1 MRESNFDRVR
11 AAFKA
16 RPGESLTC
24 DELKQIIPT
33 IERSVYQAVSRMRR
47 NGELRSVRKASRP
60 AYAYVSTYVPQAPNK
75 APPPPK
81 PSARQQALISGL
93 ARSPRRTSGRALL
106 YSVTLGPSKNHCP
119 KRAASD
125 RIAADI
131 AAFEAKG
138 GQVERLGNTERFRI

>member
-1 MRESNFDRVR
+1 MRETNFDRVR

-16 RPGESLTC
+16 NSGESLTC

-33 IERSVYQAVSRMRR
+33 IGRSVYEAVSRMRR
-47 NGELRSVRKASRP
+47 NGELRSVRKAGRP
-60 AYAYVSTYVPQAPNK
+60 AYAYVSTYVPQAANK

-81 PSARQQALISGL
+81 PSAAQQAYITGL

-138 GQVERLGNTERFRI
+138 GQVERLGNTPFFKI